1 MSAQKS
7 TAKGL
12 LGGVLGT
19 LGFSALAGLLVTVMV
34 APALA
39 VTGMTANNS
48 IGIFSSLPDY
58 IELDSQH
65 QVNQIVAIAADGSPR
80 CTIAEVYDQ
89 NREEVTLDEISDNL
103 KWAAIDGEDR
113 RFYTHGG
120 VDIPSVIRAAIGQ
133 VVRRRRQRWRLDP
146 LHAARAQHPRAPCP
160 QQRGLAAKRSVAKRR
175 RRPSTPTSTASSRR

>member
-1 MSAQKS
+1 MSAPKT

-58 IELDSQH
+58 IELDTQH
-65 QVNQIVAIAADGSPR
+65 QVNKIVAMSADGKTEVP
-80 CTIAEVYDQ
+80 IAEVFDQ
-89 NREEVTLDEISDNL
+89 NREEVTHDQISDNL
-103 KWAAIDGEDR
+103 
-113 RFYTHGG
+113 
-120 VDIPSVIRAAIGQ
+120 
-133 VVRRRRQRWRLDP
+133 
-146 LHAARAQHPRAPCP
+146 
-160 QQRGLAAKRSVAKRR
+160 
-175 RRPSTPTSTASSRR
+175 